1 MSDSPV
7 QQSAANHARMVP
19 GFHYVGGSLALIN
32 LVWSIYRVVTRPGS
46 DAYAALVVAV
56 ALLLTFWY
64 ARAFPLAVQDRL
76 IRLEERLRLA
86 RVMPPEMQQRC
97 DDLTPAQLIALR
109 FASDAELPG
118 LARKVLDENIS
129 SRAQIKGMI
138 RDWRPD
144 HMRA

>member
-1 MSDSPV
+1 MSAQPAA
-7 QQSAANHARMVP
+7 QSAANHARMVP

-32 LVWSIYRVVTRPGS
+32 LIWSFYRVVTRPGA
-46 DAYAALVVAV
+46 DAYMALVVAV

-64 ARAFPLAVQDRL
+64 ARAFPIAVQDRL

-86 RVMPPEMQQRC
+86 RLMPPEMQQRC
-97 DDLTPAQLIALR
+97 DDLTAAQLIALR
-109 FASDAELPG
+109 FASDAELPQ
-118 LARKVLDENIS
+118 LATKVLDEKIS
-129 SRAQIKGMI
+129 DRGQIKTMI

>member
-1 MSDSPV
+1 MSDASI

-19 GFHYVGGSLALIN
+19 GFHYVAGPFALIN
-32 LVWSIYRVVTRPGS
+32 LVWSLYRVVTRPGA

-56 ALLLTFWY
+56 TLLLTLWY
-64 ARAFPLAVQDRL
+64 ARVFPLAVQDRL

-97 DDLTPAQLIALR
+97 DGLTAAQLIALR
-109 FASDAELPG
+109 FASDAELPQ
-118 LARKVLDENIS
+118 LVTKVLDENIA
-129 SRAQIKGMI
+129 SRVQIKGMI

-144 HMRA
+144 HMRV